1 MYQNHT
7 SLETNRPK
15 GPPLRGSGPLGLFY
29 VLHFTLIFSLHSLLF
44 TLYSLLCTLALA
56 FFIQYSRACW
66 MNSFSAW
73 FKKAPLG

>member
-15 GPPLRGSGPLGLFY
+15 GPLLRGSGPLGLFY
-29 VLHFTLIFSLHSLLF
+29 VLHFTLFFSFLCTLHSV
-44 TLYSLLCTLALA
+44 LCTLALA

>member
-44 TLYSLLCTLALA
+44 TLHFSLGFLYPVFPGLLDEQLFCL
-56 FFIQYSRACW
+56 IQKLLW
-66 MNSFSAW
+66 DN
-73 FKKAPLG
+73 